1 MTKWLR
7 STASRRLRA
16 AGFSLVELLIVIA
29 IILIILAVAVPKL
42 TSARMQAQEMAAI
55 QAIQTIN
62 TAQQQYYS
70 QFGRY
75 ANSLQE
81 LGPPT
86 SGTPGPSAADL
97 IPADLAQGTKQG
109 YNFVMT
115 ATPAGYTINANPVT
129 FGSTGR
135 RTFYSDQSLVK
146 RENWSAEPAGPTSKE
161 LGSVAAK

>member
-1 MTKWLR
+1 M
-7 STASRRLRA
+7 
-16 AGFSLVELLIVIA
+16 IA

-42 TSARMQAQEMAAI
+42 TSARMQAQEMGAI
-55 QAIQTIN
+55 QAIQTLN

-97 IPADLAQGTKQG
+97 IPGDLALGTKQG
-109 YNFVMT
+109 YAFTMT
-115 ATPAGYTINANPVT
+115 TTPQGYTINANPVT

-146 RENWSAEPAGPTSKE
+146 RENWTAEPAGPTSKE

>member
-1 MTKWLR
+1 MTNGRFR
-7 STASRRLRA
+7 SVSRRRRI

-42 TSARMQAQEMAAI
+42 TSARMQAQEMGAI

-62 TAQQQYYS
+62 TAQAQYYS

-75 ANSLQE
+75 ANTLQE

-86 SGTPGPSAADL
+86 SGTAGPSAADL
-97 IPADLAQGTKQG
+97 IPGDLALGMKQG
-109 YNFVMT
+109 YNFTMT
-115 ATPAGYTINANPVT
+115 TTPGGYTINANPVT

-135 RTFYSDQSLVK
+135 RTFFSDQSMVK
-146 RENWSAEPAGPTSKE
+146 RENWTAEPATATSRE
-161 LGSVAAK
+161 LGAVAAK